1 MKRPH
6 TQAERTTILNG
17 VLCFVL
23 ILAVLQLWLLTAT
36 VNACLAGG
44 EAVVWPAAA
53 ASLVCAGM
61 NYPLFRYLRAA
72 EMARTST
79 STPGRSAGSALP

>member
-36 VNACLAGG
+36 VNACLAGDQG
-44 EAVVWPAAA
+44 IVWPAAV
-53 ASLVCAGM
+53 ASLVCAAM
-61 NYPLFRYLRAA
+61 NYPLFRYLREA
-72 EMARTST
+72 ETARSSS
-79 STPGRSAGSALP
+79 STPGRSAGSALR